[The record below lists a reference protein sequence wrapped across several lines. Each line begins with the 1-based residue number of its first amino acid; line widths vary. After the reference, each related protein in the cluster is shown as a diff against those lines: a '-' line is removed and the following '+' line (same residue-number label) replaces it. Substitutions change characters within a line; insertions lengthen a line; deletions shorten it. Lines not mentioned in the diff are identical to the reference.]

1 MIQLDMNIIAEFYV
15 LLCVLVIAV
24 CWQGFSDSVL
34 GDLEIDDA
42 SVDWLC
48 ASMILMGLVW
58 KLDETWPSDY
68 DDVFHVYL
76 VWKFMKRGTWRK
88 KEKVVAFCRSAPMY

>member
-1 MIQLDMNIIAEFYV
+1 MIHLEFCV
-15 LLCVLVIAV
+15 LLCVLVNV
-24 CWQGFSDSVL
+24 VSWQGFSDSVL
-34 GDLEIDDA
+34 GDSEIDGA

-68 DDVFHVYL
+68 DDVFHEYP
-76 VWKFMKRGTWRK
+76 VWKFMKRDTWRK
-88 KEKVVAFCRSAPMY
+88 EEKVVAFSRLAPTY

>member
-1 MIQLDMNIIAEFYV
+1 MIQLVLNIVIEFSVLLYV
-15 LLCVLVIAV
+15 LVTSF

-34 GDLEIDDA
+34 GDSEIDDA

-48 ASMILMGLVW
+48 ASMILMGIVW
-58 KLDETWPSDY
+58 KLDEMWPLNY
-68 DDVFHVYL
+68 GIVIQEYP
-76 VWKFMKRGTWRK
+76 VWKCMKRGTWTK